1 MGFFENGYIVGSNV
15 LTGGVN
21 RNAFIVKL
29 DSNGAVQW
37 VRNLSDGTT
46 SYSVSAGSQYF
57 SVTVDERTGDA
68 YVTGTFS
75 YPVTVGTYSFNPN
88 GNRNSLI
95 VKYTAAGSVAWA
107 VQFSNTYNQAQ
118 SGALGV
124 GMGNELWVTG
134 LFSGSMY
141 AGNFTLP
148 GSPQGSDE
156 VYVARLCASTGAV
169 LYVQKF
175 PTSPSSYTY
184 AQSNGVTVNRLT
196 GRPYVVGAI
205 YGSMT
210 VGSQTISTSG
220 FDSWIT
226 SLGGMP
232 WTTSLDVCIR
242 EDR

>member
-1 MGFFENGYIVGSNV
+1 MAEAVYVDGGQQRQRHPTHGLSLGHWRDLRGGVFRKWVYCGLECPH
-15 LTGGVN
+15 GGVN

-57 SVTVDERTGDA
+57 SVTVDERTGDV

-75 YPVTVGTYSFNPN
+75 YPVTVGTYRFNPN

-95 VKYTAAGSVAWA
+95 VKYAAAGSVAWA
-107 VQFSNTYNQAQ
+107 VQFSNTYNQTQ

-124 GMGNELWVTG
+124 GVGNELWVTG
-134 LFSGSMY
+134 LISGTMF
-141 AGNFTLP
+141 AGSFTLP

-169 LYVQKF
+169 LYAQKF

-184 AQSNGVTVNRLT
+184 AQSNGVIVNRLT
-196 GRPYVVGAI
+196 GRPYVVH
-205 YGSMT
+205 
-210 VGSQTISTSG
+210 
-220 FDSWIT
+220 
-226 SLGGMP
+226 
-232 WTTSLDVCIR
+232 
-242 EDR
+242 DRGLADNIDRRL